1 MDSARRALSN
11 GKAEA
16 PRTRLGE
23 IALDAAPTGANSADR
38 CATSA
43 DLRRTPC
50 TCTAD
55 TPPVVDAPTET
66 QAESSTWL
74 RDALLDE
81 LMVTKESLTEV
92 RVREICE
99 SSPHAEVAGEV
110 VAELIQEDAGGTL
123 FHLAHFIGV
132 GYGTVADYKPVTI
145 ERQIVAVL
153 CTWSEGTFPD
163 NAVEFA
169 EALEAVR
176 PDLSGVRFGVCGLG
190 DRDYDPYYQTA
201 AHRLID
207 LLTASGA
214 MEAVPLHDIDGGPS
228 AADIAGAVDWVTRC
242 ATAFAAASP
251 PVDS

>member
-1 MDSARRALSN
+1 M
-11 GKAEA
+11 
-16 PRTRLGE
+16 T
-23 IALDAAPTGANSADR
+23 LDAAPTGANSADR

-153 CTWSEGTFPD
+153 CHLFGEQQIEDRDSFVALLPALHDADSKRGGSASGILAGLALGFLSDDRTDPTP
-163 NAVEFA
+163 VEVGV
-169 EALEAVR
+169 E
-176 PDLSGVRFGVCGLG
+176 VRFIVRDLGSLYADFRGVTYPEGCAQASRELVAFL
-190 DRDYDPYYQTA
+190 RD
-201 AHRLID
+201 
-207 LLTASGA
+207 GA
-214 MEAVPLHDIDGGPS
+214 K
-228 AADIAGAVDWVTRC
+228 
-242 ATAFAAASP
+242 
-251 PVDS
+251 